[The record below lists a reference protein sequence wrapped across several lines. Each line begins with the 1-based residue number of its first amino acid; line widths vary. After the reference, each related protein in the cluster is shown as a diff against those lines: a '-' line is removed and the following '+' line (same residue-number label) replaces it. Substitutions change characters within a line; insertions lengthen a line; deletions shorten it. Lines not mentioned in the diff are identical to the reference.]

1 MEQNLIKLESVL
13 NNSSMEELD
22 LNEACEIDGGIV
34 PVVVGVGAGV
44 IKIAGYVTAGAT
56 IAGAG
61 YVAGK
66 WVGRHF

>member
-1 MEQNLIKLESVL
+1 
-13 NNSSMEELD
+13 MEELD